1 MQGLLASHS
10 CALCACQAAASAGP
24 CLFTC
29 APKRAGDLFA
39 ALLLGWLH
47 KNPGDLKAALDTAVA
62 GLQAVLQ
69 GTVQAC
75 GDAAAAT
82 ERTSA
87 VSAARELRLVQH
99 QGAIVRPDLVYGA
112 EGLE

>member
-1 MQGLLASHS
+1 MLRCYLA
-10 CALCACQAAASAGP
+10 G
-24 CLFTC
+24 FT
-29 APKRAGDLFA
+29 
-39 ALLLGWLH
+39 
-47 KNPGDLKAALDTAVA
+47 KNPGDLKAALETAVA

-112 EGLE
+112 EALE